1 MDEAPS
7 PAAITIRPAISAD
20 ADAIARMFLESAE
33 YHASLDPERYSSPAI
48 EMIST
53 RYREGRQHSTDAGES
68 ITLVAELRGEVVGFI
83 DARLEQSPDPMH
95 REITYCHMAEFA
107 VSDRHQNQGIGQR
120 LLQAA
125 EEWGQRLGAEFA
137 SLEYHAANARAA
149 SFYQQRMGYR
159 PAHII
164 AIKPL

>member
-1 MDEAPS
+1 
-7 PAAITIRPAISAD
+7 
-20 ADAIARMFLESAE
+20 MFLESAE